1 MKTLLSLAL
10 LTLSLAAQAATPPPN
25 SYQVIDSHP
34 EDVKKVLP
42 YLKTRFQAGRLW
54 IVDLKSPA
62 TPVWVFKHLR
72 RADPAR
78 LRHYTP
84 GIKEMTR
91 FTLPPI
97 NTAYIDAVKTDELK
111 GSIVKLSSYKDR
123 SAGSVENQNAQRWI
137 SAQLE
142 YLGYQVRTVC
152 YQPSACS
159 VVADKKGTTKPD
171 EVILVE
177 GHFDSV
183 GRDYAGADDNASG
196 TAATLE
202 IARVLK
208 TYANKRTIRFFLTNG
223 EEIDLL
229 GAEHYAKQL
238 ETSGEIKQLKLV
250 INMDMVG
257 YNQNGIVE
265 LETDAEW
272 NALAQWFAQLT
283 EKYTTLK
290 SKITL
295 GAWGSD
301 HVPFLKRGVPSL
313 LTIED
318 WSTKTPCYHQGC
330 DRPDTVNYAYATEI
344 TKLNTAAVLSKD
356 AE

>member
-1 MKTLLSLAL
+1 MKML
-10 LTLSLAAQAATPPPN
+10 LTLGLLALSFTTQAQPLA
-25 SYQVIDSHP
+25 SYQVIEPHP
-34 EDVKKVLP
+34 EEVKSILP
-42 YLKTRFQAGRLW
+42 YVKTRFREGRLW
-54 IVDLKSPA
+54 IVDLRSAA
-62 TPVWVFKHLR
+62 TPAFVFKHLR

-84 GIKEMTR
+84 GVKELSR
-91 FTLPPI
+91 FELPPI
-97 NTAYIDAVKTDELK
+97 NTAYLSAIKTDELK
-111 GSIVKLSSYKDR
+111 STIVKLSSYKDR

-137 SAQLE
+137 AAQLE
-142 YLGYQVRTVC
+142 YLGYAVKTDC
-152 YQPSACS
+152 YQPTACS
-159 VVADKKGTTKPD
+159 IIGEKKGTTKPE

-183 GRDYAGADDNASG
+183 GRDYAGADDNATG
-196 TAATLE
+196 TASTLE

-208 TYANKRTIRFFLTNG
+208 AYANKHTLRFFLTNG
-223 EEIDLL
+223 EELGL
-229 GAEHYAKQL
+229 YGAEHYAKAL
-238 ETSGEIKQLKLV
+238 ETSGDIKNLKLV

-283 EKYTTLK
+283 AKYTTLK

-301 HVPFLKRGVPSL
+301 HVPFLQRGVPTL

-330 DRPDTVNYAYATEI
+330 DQPNTVNYNYATEI